1 MSAGRFI
8 ASRMSS
14 DDGSLSRTSN
24 TIAWV
29 SVCLSIAVMIIAVAV
44 VDGFKSRIREKVTGF
59 MGSVMLVMPGQS
71 PMNEHY
77 PFSDSLSYR
86 SMLDELD
93 GVESVSGVAYRSGLI
108 KTDEQIDGLCFKG
121 VDSLY
126 DFSFFSSSLVEGSLP
141 DYTGRISNDIL
152 ISSTTAQKLGF
163 SVGDQAVVYFIGDD
177 VKVRKLTVCGLYDA
191 QLEEID
197 SRMAV
202 ADIRQVRRLNGWS
215 GNEVST
221 VEIRIAPDTDID
233 RMADAVQEI
242 EFLYADAEDEPL
254 FVTSAKKLYGH
265 LFDWL
270 ALLDLNVLMILALMV
285 VVAGFNMISAIL
297 IILFEKISAIGLLK
311 SLGMTSKE
319 VSHVFLLR
327 AWKIV
332 WKGLLWGNAVGLG
345 LCLIQKYTG
354 IIRLD
359 PASYFVNCV
368 PIALLPLK
376 IIILNVAAAGLIMAI
391 VSISSRFISKVSP
404 DRTMRVE

>member
-1 MSAGRFI
+1 MSARRFI
-8 ASRMSS
+8 ASRISS
-14 DDGSLSRTSN
+14 DEGSLSRTSN

-86 SMLDELD
+86 STLENME
-93 GVESVSGVAYRSGLI
+93 GVESLSGVAYRSGLV
-108 KTDEQIDGLCFKG
+108 KTDDQIDGLCFKG
-121 VDSLY
+121 VDSLF
-126 DFSFFSSSLVEGSLP
+126 DFSFFSSSLAEGSLP
-141 DYTGRISNDIL
+141 DYRGRISNDIL
-152 ISSTTAQKLGF
+152 ISKRTARKLGLA
-163 SVGDQAVVYFIGDD
+163 VGDPAVVYFIGDD
-177 VKVRKLTVCGLYDA
+177 VKVRKFNICGLYDA

-221 VEIRIAPDTDID
+221 VEIRIAPGRDID
-233 RMADAVQEI
+233 KMASAVQEV
-242 EFLYADAEDEPL
+242 EFLEADAEDEPL

-311 SLGMTSKE
+311 SLGMTSRE

-327 AWKIV
+327 AWRIV
-332 WKGLLWGNAVGLG
+332 GKGLLWGNIAGLG
-345 LCLIQKYTG
+345 LCLIQKFTG
-354 IIRLD
+354 IIKLD
-359 PASYFVNCV
+359 PANYFVDRV
-368 PIALLPLK
+368 PIAISPLK
-376 IIILNVAAAGLIMAI
+376 IVVLDVAAACLIMAI
-391 VSISSRFISKVSP
+391 VSISSRFISRISP

>member
-1 MSAGRFI
+1 MSARRFI
-8 ASRMSS
+8 ASRISS
-14 DDGSLSRTSN
+14 DEGSLSRTSN

-86 SMLDELD
+86 GTLENME
-93 GVESVSGVAYRSGLI
+93 GVESVSGVAYRSGLV
-108 KTDEQIDGLCFKG
+108 KTDDQIDGLCFKG
-121 VDSLY
+121 VDSLF
-126 DFSFFSSSLVEGSLP
+126 DFSFFSSSLAEGSLP
-141 DYTGRISNDIL
+141 DYRGRISNDIL
-152 ISSTTAQKLGF
+152 ISKSTAHKLGL
-163 SVGDQAVVYFIGDD
+163 SVGDPAVVYFIGDD
-177 VKVRKLTVCGLYDA
+177 VKVRKFNICGLYDA

-221 VEIRIAPDTDID
+221 LEIRIAPGRDIEK
-233 RMADAVQEI
+233 MASAVQEV
-242 EFLYADAEDEPL
+242 EFLEANAEDEPL

-270 ALLDLNVLMILALMV
+270 ALLDLNVLMILSLMV
-285 VVAGFNMISAIL
+285 VVASFNMVSAIL
-297 IILFEKISAIGLLK
+297 IILFEKIFAIGLLK
-311 SLGMTSKE
+311 SLGMTSRE

-327 AWKIV
+327 AWRIV
-332 WKGLLWGNAVGLG
+332 RKGLLWGNIIGLG
-345 LCLIQKYTG
+345 LCLIQKFTG
-354 IIRLD
+354 IIKLD
-359 PASYFVNCV
+359 PVNYFVDRV
-368 PIALLPLK
+368 PIAISPFK
-376 IIILNVAAAGLIMAI
+376 IVVLDVAAACLIMAI
-391 VSISSRFISKVSP
+391 VSISSRFISRISP

>member
-29 SVCLSIAVMIIAVAV
+29 SVCLSIAVMIISVAV

-86 SMLDELD
+86 RMLDELD

-368 PIALLPLK
+368 PIALSPLK

>member
-254 FVTSAKKLYGH
+254 FVTSTKKLYGH

-368 PIALLPLK
+368 PIALSPLK

>member
-177 VKVRKLTVCGLYDA
+177 VKLRKLTVCGLYDA

-254 FVTSAKKLYGH
+254 FVTSTKKLYGH

-368 PIALLPLK
+368 PIALSPLK

>member
-86 SMLDELD
+86 SSLVELD
-93 GVESVSGVAYRSGLI
+93 GVESVSGVAYRQGLI

-141 DYTGRISNDIL
+141 DYSGRISNDIL
-152 ISSTTAQKLGF
+152 ISGTTARKLGF
-163 SVGDQAVVYFIGDD
+163 SVGDQAVAYFIGDD
-177 VKVRKLTVCGLYDA
+177 VKVRKFTVCGLYDA

-215 GNEVST
+215 GSEVST
-221 VEIRIAPDTDID
+221 VEIRIAPDKDID

-242 EFLYADAEDEPL
+242 EFLCADAEDEPL

-332 WKGLLWGNAVGLG
+332 RKGLLWGNAVGLG
-345 LCLIQKYTG
+345 LCLIQKFTG
-354 IIRLD
+354 VVRLD
-359 PASYFVNCV
+359 PANYFVNCV
-368 PIALLPLK
+368 PIAISPLK
-376 IIILNVAAAGLIMAI
+376 IIILDVVAAGLIMAI

>member
-368 PIALLPLK
+368 PIALSPLK